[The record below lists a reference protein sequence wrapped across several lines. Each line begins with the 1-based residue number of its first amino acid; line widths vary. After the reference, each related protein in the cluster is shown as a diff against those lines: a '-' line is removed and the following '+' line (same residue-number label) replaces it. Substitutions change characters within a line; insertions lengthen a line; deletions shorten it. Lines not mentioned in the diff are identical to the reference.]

1 MGNNPYKD
9 FADKMKAIFEKND
22 PEIAHG
28 EADVLMCETLTK
40 LGYLDGVKI
49 FTQSQKWYS

>member
-28 EADVLMCETLTK
+28 EADVLMCETLAK
-40 LGYLDGVKI
+40 LGYTDGVRI
-49 FTQSQKWYS
+49 FTQSEKWYS